1 MPTELITTALAT
13 LIVAID
19 PLGLAPIFAGLT
31 QSFEGHVRRRI
42 ALIATVLAICILA
55 FFALFGERLLLA
67 LGIELPAFRVA
78 GGLLLFYAAFEMMF
92 GQRNERKDKTAQD
105 VTSEDDNPNTIAAF
119 PLAIPLMAGPGAI
132 TAVILLAGKFSNVA
146 NGEAILIGLVA
157 SVCLLCLICFL
168 AADMLTR
175 LLGDI
180 GRVVLT
186 RLLGLILAALAVQFI
201 ADGVRGLIA
210 ASGA

>member
-1 MPTELITTALAT
+1 MPVELITTALAT

-31 QSFEGHVRRRI
+31 QAYEARVRRRI
-42 ALIATVLAICILA
+42 ALIATVLSIGILA

-67 LGIELPAFRVA
+67 LGIEIPAFRVA

-92 GQRNERKDKTAQD
+92 GQRTARRDKTAHD
-105 VTSEDDNPNTIAAF
+105 VVSEDENPNTIAAF

-132 TAVILLAGKFSNVA
+132 TAVILLAAKFAAVD
-146 NGEAILIGLVA
+146 NGQVILIGIVA
-157 SVCLLCLICFL
+157 SVCLLCLFCFL
-168 AADMLTR
+168 AADALTR

-210 ASGA
+210 ASPA